1 VFRWL
6 RFPRHDVIPI
16 ALVSC
21 DLALLPPCLLTT
33 ACASLS
39 QVRLVINDVPPEA
52 LHLGSEL
59 GGHHGRLSAIV
70 D

>member
-1 VFRWL
+1 
-6 RFPRHDVIPI
+6 
-16 ALVSC
+16 
-21 DLALLPPCLLTT
+21 
-33 ACASLS
+33 LS

-59 GGHHGRLSAIV
+59 GGQHGRLSAIV